1 MFDGSAKAHSYQAGA
16 IRHRVRVSASA
27 LAVAAVLTR
36 TARTGC

>member
-1 MFDGSAKAHSYQAGA
+1 MFDESAQQRCCQAGA

-36 TARTGC
+36 TVRTGC